1 MECVRG
7 LIEMLMIKKIHF
19 ILTISFLILV
29 PVRIYAQPSQVPDAS
44 WGSVDH
50 FKYNSSGES
59 ETFKNIKLSSKSIAI
74 GQDITVINLDT
85 GNEIATFNVKSITFG
100 RQVKMCWIG
109 NSVGMISDSY
119 ITVKECTR

>member
-1 MECVRG
+1 
-7 LIEMLMIKKIHF
+7 MLMIKKIHL
-19 ILTISFLILV
+19 ILTISFLILA
-29 PVRIYAQPSQVPDAS
+29 PVRIDAQPSQVPDAS

-50 FKYNSSGES
+50 FKYSSSGKS

-74 GQDITVINLDT
+74 GQDITVFDLDT
-85 GNEIATFNVKSITFG
+85 GNAIATFAVKSITFG

>member
-1 MECVRG
+1 
-7 LIEMLMIKKIHF
+7 MLMIKKIHL
-19 ILTISFLILV
+19 ILTISFLILA
-29 PVRIYAQPSQVPDAS
+29 PVRISAQPSQVPDAS

-50 FKYNSSGES
+50 FKYSSSGNS

-74 GQDITVINLDT
+74 GQDITVFNLDT

>member
-1 MECVRG
+1 
-7 LIEMLMIKKIHF
+7 MLMIKKIHL

-29 PVRIYAQPSQVPDAS
+29 PVRINAQPSQVPDAS

-50 FKYNSSGES
+50 FKYSSSGES

>member
-1 MECVRG
+1 MESVRV
-7 LIEMLMIKKIHF
+7 LIKMLMIKKIHF

-29 PVRIYAQPSQVPDAS
+29 PVTINAQPSQVPDAS

-50 FKYNSSGES
+50 FKYSSSGKS

-74 GQDITVINLDT
+74 GQDITVFDLDT
-85 GNEIATFNVKSITFG
+85 GNAIATFNVKSITFG

>member
-1 MECVRG
+1 MECVRV
-7 LIEMLMIKKIHF
+7 LIKMLMIKKIHF
-19 ILTISFLILV
+19 ILTISFLILA
-29 PVRIYAQPSQVPDAS
+29 PVRISAQPSQVPDAS

-50 FKYNSSGES
+50 FKYSSSGKS

-74 GQDITVINLDT
+74 GQDITVFDLDT
-85 GNEIATFNVKSITFG
+85 GNAIATINVKSITFG

>member
-1 MECVRG
+1 
-7 LIEMLMIKKIHF
+7 MLMIKKIHL
-19 ILTISFLILV
+19 ILTISFLILA
-29 PVRIYAQPSQVPDAS
+29 PVRISAQPSQVPDAS

-50 FKYNSSGES
+50 FKYSSSGKS

-109 NSVGMISDSY
+109 NSVGMISESY